1 MGPPEF
7 ESESMAP
14 KATRI
19 NQATPRAQWFFG
31 NDIQY
36 LKTFM
41 KYHCLHYFMDFNIK
55 KPLHILALIL
65 ITLSFFFI
73 IIVPILSFVGTF
85 PSTQSIEFQ
94 EVSDTLKLIS
104 EIFFLIFQLVLV
116 FGLMVVIPFLWYLL
130 VNNCNLKEIFHRIKL
145 NLENIDKA
153 FLWGLISAITIF
165 FLVFVIEL
173 ILIAMGHES
182 QDLSNIPDIQKL
194 FSWPVLFLLVAFQ
207 PIAEEIFF
215 RGFLFE
221 KVEHFTGGIGAIL
234 ISSFLFGIAHMSYG
248 KIFPVIMPILM
259 GIILG
264 YVVYKTNNLY
274 SAIIAHITFNVASIT
289 LAYIGYELLENI
301 ALIL

>member
-1 MGPPEF
+1 
-7 ESESMAP
+7 
-14 KATRI
+14 
-19 NQATPRAQWFFG
+19 
-31 NDIQY
+31 
-36 LKTFM
+36 
-41 KYHCLHYFMDFNIK
+41 MDFNIK

-85 PSTQSIEFQ
+85 PSTQSIELQ
-94 EVSDTLKLIS
+94 EVSESIKLIS
-104 EIFFLIFQLVLV
+104 EIFFLIFQLVLI

-145 NLENIDKA
+145 KLENIDKA
-153 FLWGLISAITIF
+153 FLWGIISAITIF

-173 ILIAMGHES
+173 ILITMGYKS

-194 FSWPVLFLLVAFQ
+194 FSWPVLFLLVAVQ

-274 SAIIAHITFNVASIT
+274 SAIIAHITFNVTSIT